1 MKQYVNHINNPL
13 LHRMMNNL
21 IAGTLELTSKVRYG
35 LTSRGT
41 PIYRFIPYDK
51 RFAPLAVGCSARNLF
66 YNIHAIVEP
75 LVQTS
80 RELQKANLI
89 HNLGIPSPESEL
101 QVLLTSYAQD
111 SRKELKTL
119 PALVPLCSHD
129 TSQRERLEGL
139 TFHIDPPGCRDADDS
154 FTLKWNAAYEYW
166 EVAINIADVA
176 HYVPEGS
183 TLDFAARQRATSFY
197 TPAGEAIF
205 PMLPQSLSEGVASLL
220 PGTPKFTV
228 SLCFKFQPSTKII
241 QDLTWKL
248 TKTETT
254 TSYTYDKAQE
264 ELNTIPELLALSQ
277 ITGSEDTHIIV
288 EKMMILYNTE
298 AGKLL
303 AARHVGILRR
313 HKEGHAH
320 VDIPGVPEFI
330 AYESAEYCLPTDD
343 NTAHFGLNQDFY
355 AYASSPLRRYADLV
369 NQRAIKKILEDSEP
383 GQSSKEL
390 VNDLNRRQKQA
401 KAFSRDLFLLTSLTQ
416 PHDTAV
422 EGIVIES
429 EDKKTKLW
437 VPEWRRTITA
447 KSIDSKV
454 YARGTRCAIQ
464 WYADL
469 GGARWKDK
477 IVFRLSEADRA
488 DEV

>member
-1 MKQYVNHINNPL
+1 
-13 LHRMMNNL
+13 MMNNL

-51 RFAPLAVGCSARNLF
+51 RFAPLAVGCSARSLF
-66 YNIHAIVEP
+66 HNIHAIVEP
-75 LVQTS
+75 VGQTSSSGIAEPRTS

-89 HNLGIPSPESEL
+89 HNLGSPSPESEL

-119 PALVPLCSHD
+119 PAVVALWSHA

-139 TFHIDPPGCRDADDS
+139 TFHIDPPGCRDVDDS
-154 FTLKWNAAYEYW
+154 FTLKWDAAHW
-166 EVAINIADVA
+166 NVAINIADVA

-220 PGTPKFTV
+220 PGIPGTPKFTV
-228 SLCFKFQPSTKII
+228 SLCFKFLPLTKTIL
-241 QDLTWKL
+241 DLTWKL

-277 ITGSEDTHIIV
+277 IAGSEDTHIIV

-303 AARHVGILRR
+303 AERHVGILRR
-313 HKEGHAH
+313 HKEGHIQ
-320 VDIPGVPEFI
+320 VDIPGVPECI

-343 NTAHFGLNQDFY
+343 RTAHFGLGREFY

-369 NQRAIKKILEDSEP
+369 NQRAIKKILEDSNP

-401 KAFSRDLFLLTSLTQ
+401 KAFSRDLFFLTSLTQ

-477 IVFRLSEADRA
+477 IVFRLSEADHA

>member
-1 MKQYVNHINNPL
+1 
-13 LHRMMNNL
+13 MNNL

-75 LVQTS
+75 VGQSSSSTPRTS

-89 HNLGIPSPESEL
+89 HNLGIPSPDSEL

-111 SRKELKTL
+111 SRKELKNL
-119 PALVPLCSHD
+119 PAVVGDWSQT

-139 TFHIDPPGCRDADDS
+139 TFHIDPPGCRDVDDS
-154 FTLKWNAAYEYW
+154 FTLKWNAAYQCW

-205 PMLPQSLSEGVASLL
+205 PMLPQTLSEGVASLL

-228 SLCFKFQPSTKII
+228 SLCFKFLPNTKTIKNI
-241 QDLTWKL
+241 QDISWKL

-264 ELNTIPELLALSQ
+264 ELNKTPELLALSQ
-277 ITGSEDTHIIV
+277 IAGSEDTHIIV

-303 AARHVGILRR
+303 AARNVGILRR
-313 HKEGHAH
+313 HKEGHTQ

-343 NTAHFGLNQDFY
+343 NTAHFGLNREFY

-369 NQRAIKKILEDSEP
+369 NQLAIKKILEDSEP

-401 KAFSRDLFLLTSLTQ
+401 KAFSRDLFFLTSLTQ
-416 PHDTAV
+416 PHTNTV
-422 EGIVIES
+422 EGIVIQS

-447 KSIDSKV
+447 KSIGSIGSKV
-454 YARGTRCAIQ
+454 YARGARCGIQ
-464 WYADL
+464 WYADP
-469 GGARWKDK
+469 GVARWKDK